1 VKPTTKKRKSSN
13 DGETGEVK
21 SPTLSASPD
30 TDGCQDERTRLEM
43 ASFFAQAGQS
53 DNENPTRRK
62 KPKVCKEKS
71 VKVFVASEPG
81 IGEPDKKKPKRN
93 RNLNNKL
100 EKNWTMAMKR
110 HWGTD
115 QKDKAMELITITR
128 AELHTV
134 QRPCPYLINYARNQY

>member
-1 VKPTTKKRKSSN
+1 MTPTTKKRKSSN
-13 DGETGEVK
+13 DGETWEDT
-21 SPTLSASPD
+21 SPTLLASPD
-30 TDGCQDERTRLEM
+30 TDGYQDDRTRLEL
-43 ASFFAQAGQS
+43 ASFFAKAGQS
-53 DNENPTRRK
+53 DNDDPTSTK
-62 KPKVCKEKS
+62 KTKVCKEKS

-110 HWGTD
+110 HWDTK
-115 QKDKAMELITITR
+115 QIDKAMEVITITR

-134 QRPCPYLINYARNQY
+134 QRPCPYQTDSARRQY

>member
-1 VKPTTKKRKSSN
+1 
-13 DGETGEVK
+13 
-21 SPTLSASPD
+21 
-30 TDGCQDERTRLEM
+30 M
-43 ASFFAQAGQS
+43 FFAQAGQS
-53 DNENPTRRK
+53 DNENPTSTK

-71 VKVFVASEPG
+71 VKVCVASEPG
-81 IGEPDKKKPKRN
+81 NAEPEKKIPKRN

-110 HWGTD
+110 HWETD

-134 QRPCPYLINYARNQY
+134 QRPCPYITNSPRNQY